1 MKKLLVLG
9 LLLLAGPIV
18 VSQTSSA
25 QGCVAIRHFSSGAAN
40 DLSTALLTPGELT
53 IGTSYRYFK
62 SFRHYSGTEENP
74 DRLANNTEVIN
85 YAHAF
90 DFFANFAISRRAY
103 ATLTLPMVLN
113 TRSSLYEHG
122 RQDRYTSYSRGMAD
136 SRVGLGYWL
145 LDPAKSHHINVAL
158 GLGLKIP
165 TGNHNASDIF
175 YNVGV
180 DGHPEVRP
188 VDQSIQPGDGGFGF
202 TVDLQ
207 LFHHIADRLSWYGTA
222 FYLVNPRETNGVRT
236 FRETLSATLANESIT
251 SVPDQYAFRL
261 GGSYALPFGA
271 SLSLGA
277 RYEGVPVEDV
287 IGGSDGFR
295 RPGSVL
301 SIEPGVSFA
310 IKDVAFL
317 ASVPVAVRRARPQSV
332 TDLETQQ
339 ITGNFRRGDAAF
351 ADYLINV
358 GVVYRL
364 KGRTQPTRLVPD
376 FTEGER
382 SEEIPQQ

>member
-1 MKKLLVLG
+1 VASDLG
-9 LLLLAGPIV
+9 
-18 VSQTSSA
+18 S
-25 QGCVAIRHFSSGAAN
+25 
-40 DLSTALLTPGELT
+40 ALLSPGELT

-62 SFRHYSGTEENP
+62 SFRHFSGTEENH

-90 DFFANFAISRRAY
+90 DFFANYAITERAY
-103 ATLTLPMVLN
+103 ATLTLPVVLN

-122 RQDRYTSYSRGMAD
+122 RQERYNSYSRGLAD
-136 SRVGLGYWL
+136 ARVGLGYWL
-145 LDPAKSHHINVAL
+145 LDPAKSHHINMAL

-165 TGNHNASDIF
+165 IGNHNASDIF
-175 YNVGV
+175 YNVGA

-207 LFHHIADRLSWYGTA
+207 LFHHIANRVSWYGSA
-222 FYLVNPRETNGVRT
+222 FYLVNPQETNGVRT
-236 FRETLSATLANESIT
+236 FRETLSATLANESIM

-271 SLSLGA
+271 SVSLGA
-277 RYEGVPVEDV
+277 RYEGVPVEDL
-287 IGGSDGFR
+287 IGGSEGFR

-301 SIEPGVSFA
+301 SIEPGISYTF
-310 IKDVAFL
+310 KDVSLL
-317 ASVPVAVRRARPQSV
+317 ASVPVAVRRERPQSV
-332 TDLETQQ
+332 TDMETQQ
-339 ITGNFRRGDAAF
+339 MTGNFRRGDAAF

-364 KGRTQPTRLVPD
+364 KGRPQPTRLVPD

-382 SEEIPQQ
+382 SVDVQQQ